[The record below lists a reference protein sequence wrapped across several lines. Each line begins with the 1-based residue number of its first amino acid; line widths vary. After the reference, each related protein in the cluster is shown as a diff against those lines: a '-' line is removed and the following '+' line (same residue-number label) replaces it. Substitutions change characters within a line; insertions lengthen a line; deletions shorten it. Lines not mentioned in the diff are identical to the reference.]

1 MKTFLG
7 FVTGMFTGAL
17 AFAALAF
24 AALEL
29 YCMQGDE
36 DYTKRLVKF
45 AGYDGVFLI
54 KSKKE
59 DEAK

>member
-17 AFAALAF
+17 AFAM
-24 AALEL
+24 LEL
-29 YCMQGDE
+29 YCMRVDE

-45 AGYDGVFLI
+45 AGYESVFLI

-59 DEAK
+59 NET

>member
-1 MKTFLG
+1 MKTFLS
-7 FVTGMFTGAL
+7 FVTGLLTGAI
-17 AFAALAF
+17 AY
-24 AALEL
+24 AALEQ
-29 YCMQGDE
+29 YCMQVDE

>member
-7 FVTGMFTGAL
+7 FVTGVFTG
-17 AFAALAF
+17 ALAF

-45 AGYDGVFLI
+45 AGYESVFLI

-59 DEAK
+59 YEAK

>member
-7 FVTGMFTGAL
+7 FVTGLLTGAI
-17 AFAALAF
+17 AF
-24 AALEL
+24 AALEQ
-29 YCMQGDE
+29 YCMQVDE
-36 DYTKRLVKF
+36 DYAKRAMKF

>member
-7 FVTGMFTGAL
+7 FVTGMFTGA
-17 AFAALAF
+17 FAA

-29 YCMQGDE
+29 YCMQVDE
-36 DYTKRLVKF
+36 DYAKRVMKF

-54 KSKKE
+54 KSKKAN
-59 DEAK
+59 EAK

>member
-1 MKTFLG
+1 MKTVLG
-7 FVTGMFTGAL
+7 FVTGVFTGAL
-17 AFAALAF
+17 AFAT
-24 AALEL
+24 LEL
-29 YCMQGDE
+29 YCMQVDE

-45 AGYDGVFLI
+45 AGYENVFLI

>member
-7 FVTGMFTGAL
+7 FVTGLLTGAI
-17 AFAALAF
+17 AF
-24 AALEL
+24 AALEQ
-29 YCMQGDE
+29 YCMQVDE

>member
-7 FVTGMFTGAL
+7 FVTGVFTGAL
-17 AFAALAF
+17 AFAMLV
-24 AALEL
+24 L
-29 YCMQGDE
+29 YCMQWDE
-36 DYTKRLVKF
+36 DYTTRLVKF

>member
-7 FVTGMFTGAL
+7 FLTGVFTG
-17 AFAALAF
+17 ALAF

-29 YCMQGDE
+29 YCMRGDE

>member
-1 MKTFLG
+1 MKTFFS
-7 FVTGMFTGAL
+7 FVTGVFTGAL
-17 AFAALAF
+17 AFAT
-24 AALEL
+24 LEL

-45 AGYDGVFLI
+45 AGYDNVLLI

-59 DEAK
+59 NEAK

>member
-17 AFAALAF
+17 AFAT
-24 AALEL
+24 LEL
-29 YCMQGDE
+29 YCMRADE
-36 DYTKRLVKF
+36 DYAKRLVKF
-45 AGYDGVFLI
+45 AGYEHVFLI

>member
-7 FVTGMFTGAL
+7 FVTGVFTGAL
-17 AFAALAF
+17 AFAT
-24 AALEL
+24 LEL
-29 YCMQGDE
+29 SCMRRDE
-36 DYTKRLVKF
+36 DYVKRLVKL
-45 AGYDGVFLI
+45 AGYENVFLI

>member
-17 AFAALAF
+17 AFAAL
-24 AALEL
+24 EL

-36 DYTKRLVKF
+36 DYAKRIMKF

>member
-7 FVTGMFTGAL
+7 FVTGFLTGAI
-17 AFAALAF
+17 AY
-24 AALEL
+24 AALEQ
-29 YCMQGDE
+29 YCMQVDE

>member
-17 AFAALAF
+17 AFGTLV
-24 AALEL
+24 L
-29 YCMQGDE
+29 YAMQVNE
-36 DYTKRLVKF
+36 DYTRRLVKF
-45 AGYDGVFLI
+45 AGYENVFLI

-59 DEAK
+59 NEAK

>member
-7 FVTGMFTGAL
+7 FVTGVFTGAI
-17 AFAALAF
+17 AFAT
-24 AALEL
+24 LEL
-29 YCMQGDE
+29 YCMQVDE
-36 DYTKRLVKF
+36 DYAKRLVKF
-45 AGYDGVFLI
+45 AGYENVFLI

>member
-7 FVTGMFTGAL
+7 FVTGLLIGAL
-17 AFAALAF
+17 AFAT
-24 AALEL
+24 LEQ
-29 YCMQGDE
+29 YCMQVDE
-36 DYTKRLVKF
+36 DFAKRVVKF
-45 AGYDGVFLI
+45 AGYENVFLI

>member
-1 MKTFLG
+1 MKTVLG
-7 FVTGMFTGAL
+7 FVTGVFTGAL
-17 AFAALAF
+17 AFAT
-24 AALEL
+24 LEL
-29 YCMQGDE
+29 YYMRVDE

-45 AGYDGVFLI
+45 AGYENVFLI

>member
-17 AFAALAF
+17 AFAAL
-24 AALEL
+24 EL
-29 YCMQGDE
+29 YCMRGDE
-36 DYTKRLVKF
+36 DYINRLVKF
-45 AGYDGVFLI
+45 AGYENVFLI

-59 DEAK
+59 YEAK

>member
-7 FVTGMFTGAL
+7 FVTGLLTGAI
-17 AFAALAF
+17 AY
-24 AALEL
+24 AALEQ
-29 YCMQGDE
+29 YCMQVDE

-59 DEAK
+59 NEAK

>member
-7 FVTGMFTGAL
+7 FVTGVFTGAL
-17 AFAALAF
+17 AFAT
-24 AALEL
+24 LEL
-29 YCMQGDE
+29 YCMRVDE
-36 DYTKRLVKF
+36 DYTKRFVKF
-45 AGYDGVFLI
+45 AGYEHVFLI